1 MAEGIQKYNHN
12 QIIQWLEKKFPKKK
26 GYKVYRDLEDIPKLR
41 AEVEKEPELR
51 IALRLPVD
59 LICAQEEEESTEKGK
74 GKEKF
79 WHYTIF
85 LVNSTQTISESLTKR
100 LSFYEFCLTRITSIQ
115 PNRLMIVVA
124 ISHYFRV
131 SAANKQF
138 FEDNGFGLWK
148 IDIDKNEKK
157 KVVPAMNLRARM
169 SEEFK
174 KAVDEPD
181 ETVDELEEDV
191 EEPNVTIDEPEE
203 QKKSEGLKKT
213 LPINKIAEEISINVN
228 VLREPI
234 KKRAKDFVLFFEE
247 YIDDAVESI
256 AGISP
261 EQFGERYIDKKVM
274 DKVLDLKNI
283 SYNKELGKVVTEHLT
298 EKANEYEFTNEVFS
312 ELWKN
317 QIGLPYSDFLKNFE
331 PGLQYI
337 FADTREKGRIYRD
350 HYLHQFQVF
359 LLGVSIIDNLYE
371 IFEKKYKNPELSW
384 LIASSFHDIAY
395 PVQLYDDW
403 CEKFFKDVFT
413 IDKSPGTLELKS
425 NFVDHSF
432 LSCMGYIID
441 SLHRSHLDKKPKP
454 KWFCEK
460 NDLVQFFYNE
470 ITTRKNHGIMSSIS
484 LLKMIQTS
492 KNKKKIKIKFKKEF
506 QGVLQEIFM
515 PGVLAI
521 TLHENEIWSG
531 LKEGRNEDKL
541 PVVLPC
547 LKFEN
552 DPLSFLLIFCDSV
565 QEWGRPSKSQEEEEV
580 EKIKRFD
587 LKEFECRPNLNEV
600 KITINT
606 PNHKDPYF
614 SIDEF
619 KDELA
624 IKALCKAINKNR
636 YEINFKEPDNTIS
649 WLNELLKIPKFY
661 DIWHK
666 KDKLIDKNEDAKK
679 LVYMT
684 KGYRDKSFSELDKL
698 QQKDISNLNRL
709 ILEATHKKICPKNFF
724 KEKKEELRRMQAFL
738 QQPSNIKFVIRLEDK
753 DEVGEDF
760 EMKGPPS

>member
-1 MAEGIQKYNHN
+1 MTEEKRHNHN
-12 QIIQWLEKKFPKKK
+12 QIVKWIEKEFPSNK
-26 GYKVYRDLEDIPKLR
+26 GYVVHRNLEDF
-41 AEVEKEPELR
+41 PELR
-51 IALRLPVD
+51 KDFERKPELPIDPRLPVD
-59 LICAQEEEESTEKGK
+59 LICAKEEEELTEY

-85 LVNSTQTISESLTKR
+85 LVNSAESISESLKKR
-100 LSFYEFCLTRITSIQ
+100 LSFYQFYLSRITSIK

-124 ISHYFRV
+124 IPHNFNLLT
-131 SAANKQF
+131 ADKQF
-138 FEDNGFGLWK
+138 FEDKGFGLWK
-148 IDIDKNEKK
+148 INIDKNEKK
-157 KVVPAMNLRARM
+157 EEVTAMNLRDRM

-174 KAVDEPD
+174 EAVDEPD
-181 ETVDELEEDV
+181 VTVDESEEAV
-191 EEPNVTIDEPEE
+191 EEPEE
-203 QKKSEGLKKT
+203 QKKPEGLKKT
-213 LPINKIAEEISINVN
+213 LPINKISVDISKDMDVN
-228 VLREPI
+228 ILRKTI

-247 YIDDAVESI
+247 YIDDAIMGI

-261 EQFGERYIDKKVM
+261 EQFGKRYIDRKIM
-274 DKVLDLKNI
+274 DKVLDLVNI
-283 SYNKELGKVVTEHLT
+283 SYGQELSKSVEEHLT

-312 ELWKN
+312 ALWKN
-317 QIGLPYSDFLKNFE
+317 QIGLPYSDFLEKFE
-331 PGLQYI
+331 PSLQYV
-337 FADTREKGRIYRD
+337 FAETRKGDKIYRD

-359 LLGVSIIDNLYE
+359 LLGVSIIDNFHGIFTDTDKYE
-371 IFEKKYKNPELSW
+371 KPELSW

-470 ITTRKNHGIMSSIS
+470 ITTTKNHGILSSIS
-484 LLKMIQTS
+484 LLKMIQTP
-492 KNKKKIKIKFKKEF
+492 KNKKKIESKFKKKF
-506 QGVLQEIFM
+506 QEVLQEIFM

-521 TLHENEIWSG
+521 TLHESEIWSG
-531 LKEGRNEDKL
+531 LKEGRKKDRL

-547 LKFEN
+547 LKFED

-565 QEWGRPSKSQEEEEV
+565 QEWGRPSKSQETEEV

-587 LKEFECRPNLNEV
+587 LKEFECRPDLNEV
-600 KITINT
+600 KITIRT
-606 PNHKDPYF
+606 PNHKNPYF

-619 KDELA
+619 KDESA

-636 YEINFKEPDNTIS
+636 YEIKFKEPDNTIR
-649 WLNELLKIPKFY
+649 WLNELLQIPNFY
-661 DIWHK
+661 DICYK
-666 KDKLIDKNEDAKK
+666 KDNHIDLNEDINNFIHN
-679 LVYMT
+679 T
-684 KGYRDKSFSELDKL
+684 KSYRDKSFSELSEP
-698 QQKDISNLNRL
+698 QQKNISELNRL

-724 KEKKEELRRMQAFL
+724 KEKKEELKRIQAFL

-760 EMKGPPS
+760 EMEGPSS